1 MQALH
6 INGNDLTLEA
16 VREVAQPDVRR
27 PVLLDPDAREA
38 VNRARAVVD
47 TLVANNRISYA
58 ITTGVGKLSDVHIVG
73 DQVRELQINLVRS
86 HAVGV
91 GEPLS
96 IPDTRAMML
105 LRANSLAKGN
115 SGIRGISIDTICEM
129 LNRGVTPMVPSQGSV
144 GASGDLAP
152 LAHLALALIGEGE
165 CLDEKGGRI
174 PSAEALKRAQIK
186 PLVLEAK
193 EAVSLINGTQAMLAI
208 GILMVL
214 AAETLVDT
222 ADVIGAM
229 ACDALK
235 GTNVAFDER
244 IQKARPHAGQIR
256 TAANLRRLLEQSQIR
271 DSHRDC
277 GRVQD
282 AYSLRCIPQVHG
294 AVRDTLAH
302 CRSVFE
308 TETNSAVDNPLVFVK
323 NPKAMDGEGDV
334 LSGGNFHGEPLAFA
348 LDFLAIALSALAGIS
363 ERRLERMVN
372 PALSEG
378 LPPFLA
384 PGAGMNSGFMMPQ
397 VTAAA
402 LVSENKVLSHPA
414 SVDSITTSGNKEDF
428 VSMGMTAASKLKRVV
443 ENTRNTLAIEAMAA
457 AQAIDFL
464 APLKTSKP
472 LQQAHAAIRA
482 VCATM
487 EKDRVMYRG
496 FRTHCEFDCERQ
508 AGRRSALNILTK
520 ICPLEI
526 CHHDHELAEGKGPA
540 TRFSP
545 TPRCLMRSRRERIA
559 VYSHPLSALDSPRF
573 NASPPRGAPELS
585 AFSP

>member
-1 MQALH
+1 
-6 INGNDLTLEA
+6 
-16 VREVAQPDVRR
+16 
-27 PVLLDPDAREA
+27 VLLAPDAREA
-38 VNRARAVVD
+38 VDRARAIVD
-47 TLVANNRISYA
+47 ALVASNKTSYA

-73 DQVRELQINLVRS
+73 DQVRELQVNLVRS

-91 GEPLS
+91 GEPLA
-96 IPDTRAMML
+96 IPETRAMML

-115 SGIRGISIDTICEM
+115 SGVRGITIDTICEM

-165 CLDEKGGRI
+165 CFNEAEKNVRI
-174 PSAEALKRAQIK
+174 PSVEALKRAQIK
-186 PLVLEAK
+186 VLVLEAK

-208 GILMVL
+208 GTLMLL
-214 AAETLVDT
+214 AAETLVNT

-244 IQKARPHAGQIR
+244 IHRARPHAGQIK
-256 TAANLRRLLEQSQIR
+256 TASNLRRLLEQSEIR

-302 CRSVFE
+302 CRRVFE

-323 NPKAMDGEGDV
+323 NPKVVDGEGDV

-402 LVSENKVLSHPA
+402 LVSENKVLAHPA

-428 VSMGMTAASKLKRVV
+428 VSMGMTAANKLKKIV

-472 LQQAHAAIRA
+472 LQQAHAAIRS
-482 VCATM
+482 VCRTM
-487 EKDRVMYRG
+487 EKDRVMYQD
-496 FRTHCEFDCERQ
+496 F
-508 AGRRSALNILTK
+508 A
-520 ICPLEI
+520 
-526 CHHDHELAEGKGPA
+526 
-540 TRFSP
+540 
-545 TPRCLMRSRRERIA
+545 RIA
-559 VYSHPLSALDSPRF
+559 
-573 NASPPRGAPELS
+573 ELIGS
-585 AFSP
+585 GRLAAVLR

>member
-1 MQALH
+1 VQALH

-16 VREVAQPDVRR
+16 VREVAAEKR
-27 PVLLDPDAREA
+27 PVLLAPDAREA

-47 TLVANNRISYA
+47 ALVANNKISYA

-115 SGIRGISIDTICEM
+115 SGVRAITIDTICEM
-129 LNRGVTPMVPSQGSV
+129 LNRRVTPMVPSQGSV

-165 CLDEKGGRI
+165 CFSDDEKRDRI
-174 PSAEALKRAQIK
+174 ASAEALRRAQIK
-186 PLVLEAK
+186 PLVLDAK

-208 GILMVL
+208 GALMLL
-214 AAETLVDT
+214 AAETLVNS

-229 ACDALK
+229 SCDALK

-244 IQKARPHAGQIR
+244 IQKARPHAGQTR
-256 TAANLRRLLEQSQIR
+256 SAANLRRLLEYSEIR
-271 DSHRDC
+271 ESHRDC

-294 AVRDTLAH
+294 AVRDTLTH
-302 CRSVFE
+302 CRAVFE

-323 NPKAMDGEGDV
+323 NPKAMDGEGEV
-334 LSGGNFHGEPLAFA
+334 LSGGNFHGQPLAFA

-402 LVSENKVLSHPA
+402 LVSENKVLAHPA

-428 VSMGMTAASKLKRVV
+428 VSMGMTAANKLKKVV

-472 LQQAHAAIRA
+472 LQQAHTAIRT

-487 EKDRVMYRG
+487 DKDRVMYQD
-496 FRTHCEFDCERQ
+496 F
-508 AGRRSALNILTK
+508 A
-520 ICPLEI
+520 
-526 CHHDHELAEGKGPA
+526 
-540 TRFSP
+540 
-545 TPRCLMRSRRERIA
+545 RIA
-559 VYSHPLSALDSPRF
+559 DLIA
-573 NASPPRGAPELS
+573 RGKIAELVR
-585 AFSP
+585 

>member
-1 MQALH
+1 LQALH
-6 INGNDLTLEA
+6 ISGNDLTLEA
-16 VREVAQPDVRR
+16 VREVAVEKR
-27 PVLLDPDAREA
+27 PVLLDSDARQA

-47 TLVANNRISYA
+47 ALVASNKISYA

-96 IPDTRAMML
+96 IADTRAMML

-115 SGIRGISIDTICEM
+115 SGVRAITIDTICEM
-129 LNRGVTPMVPSQGSV
+129 LNRGATPMVPSQGSV

-152 LAHLALALIGEGE
+152 LAHLALALMGEGE
-165 CLDEKGGRI
+165 CFGEDGKSFVA
-174 PSAEALKRAQIK
+174 SAEVLKRLQIK

-208 GILMVL
+208 GALML
-214 AAETLVDT
+214 LDAEILVDS
-222 ADVIGAM
+222 ADVLGAM
-229 ACDALK
+229 ACDALQ
-235 GTNVAFDER
+235 GTDVAFDER
-244 IQKARPHAGQIR
+244 IQKARPHAGQIK
-256 TAANLRRLLEQSQIR
+256 TAANLRRLLEQSEIR
-271 DSHRDC
+271 ESHRDC

-302 CRSVFE
+302 CRAVFE
-308 TETNSAVDNPLVFVK
+308 IETNSAVDNPLVFVK

-334 LSGGNFHGEPLAFA
+334 ISGGNFHGEPLAFA

-402 LVSENKVLSHPA
+402 LVSENKVLAHPA

-428 VSMGMTAASKLKRVV
+428 VSMGMTAANKLKKVV

-464 APLKTSKP
+464 APRKTSKP
-472 LQQAHAAIRA
+472 LQQAHAAIRS

-487 EKDRVMYRG
+487 VKDRVMYQD
-496 FRTHCEFDCERQ
+496 F
-508 AGRRSALNILTK
+508 A
-520 ICPLEI
+520 
-526 CHHDHELAEGKGPA
+526 
-540 TRFSP
+540 
-545 TPRCLMRSRRERIA
+545 RIA
-559 VYSHPLSALDSPRF
+559 QLI
-573 NASPPRGAPELS
+573 ASGKLAAVVR
-585 AFSP
+585 